1 MRSAL
6 LLVVAVISPA
16 TITAQLR
23 PAAPHTRADSLR
35 GSTTAPERTWWDV
48 TYYDLKVRLQP
59 ADSSIRGSNAITFR
73 ALRPGRVLQ
82 VDLMT
87 PLEVDSVRY
96 SARKVPFRRDGNAF
110 FITLPRPLAA
120 RARAT
125 VTVYYH
131 GQPRVAVNP
140 PWQGGFS
147 WNTDSLGRPWI
158 VTTDQG
164 MGASVWWPNKDTQAD
179 EPDSQQVAITVPA
192 GLMDISNGRLVD
204 SLQNADGSR
213 TYRWK
218 VVSPI
223 NNYAIAVGTGHYA
236 HFSDTY
242 QGEGGTLTMDYWPLD
257 YHLNDAQ
264 LTFPQART
272 MLSCFEGWFG
282 PYPWYADGYK
292 LIEVPNNGMEHQSAV
307 AYGNRYRNGYQGRD
321 ASGTGLGMQWDFI
334 IIHESAHEWWGN
346 SLTTADLAD
355 MWVHESF
362 ANYAEGLYVECLFGK
377 EAGATYTIGTR
388 RGIRNDRPI
397 VPGVY
402 GVNAQGSGDM
412 YPKGGN
418 MLHTIRQIVG
428 DDAKW
433 RGILRG
439 LQSTYRHQVV
449 TGAQVQQ
456 YISAQAGEDLSRV
469 FTQYL
474 RDTRIPAFEYRTR
487 GDTVE
492 YHWADVIT
500 GFDMQVKVA
509 FGDGSTRILYPKE
522 MWQRMVAPAGQGASL
537 TVDRNYYVNSKPVLA
552 LP

>member
-1 MRSAL
+1 MRISFL
-6 LLVVAVISPA
+6 SLVLIA
-16 TITAQLR
+16 TPVGLAAQLR
-23 PAAPHTRADSLR
+23 PAEPQAHADSLR
-35 GSTTAPERTWWDV
+35 GSTTAPARTWWDV

-59 ADSSIRGSNAITFR
+59 ADSSIRGANTITFR

-87 PLEVDSVRY
+87 PLEVDSVIAGR
-96 SARKVPFRRDGNAF
+96 RKLPFRRDGNAF
-110 FITLPRPLAA
+110 FITLPQRMPAG
-120 RARAT
+120 RVGT
-125 VTVYYH
+125 FTVYYH
-131 GQPRVAVNP
+131 GQPRPAARP
-140 PWQGGFS
+140 PWDGGFS
-147 WNTDSLGRPWI
+147 WNHDSLGRPWI

-164 MGASVWWPNKDTQAD
+164 LGASVWWPNKDTQAD

-192 GLMDISNGRLVD
+192 GLIDVSNGRLQD
-204 SLQNADGSR
+204 SLANADGTR

-223 NNYAIAVGTGHYA
+223 NNYAIAVAAGHYT

-264 LTFPQART
+264 ITFPQART
-272 MLSCFEGWFG
+272 MLACFEGWFG
-282 PYPWYADGYK
+282 PYPWYADGFK

-377 EAGATYTIGTR
+377 EAGATYTVGTR

-428 DDAKW
+428 DDARW
-433 RGILRG
+433 REILRG
-439 LQSTYRHQVV
+439 LQRTYRHQIV

-456 YISAQAGEDLSRV
+456 YISAQAGIDLSKV
-469 FTQYL
+469 FAQYL
-474 RDTRIPAFEYRTR
+474 GDTRIPIFDYRVR
-487 GDTVE
+487 GDSVDYRWSE
-492 YHWADVIT
+492 VVP
-500 GFDMQVKVA
+500 GFDMQVQVG
-509 FGDGSTRILYPKE
+509 FGDGSSRILHPTE
-522 MWQRMVAPAGQGASL
+522 AWQTLAAPAGQGGTL
-537 TVDRNYYVNSKPVLA
+537 TVDRNYYVIGRPIA
-552 LP
+552 P